1 MERLQ
6 KVIAQAGI
14 ASRRAAEKMITD
26 GLVSVDGEV
35 VTQLGTLVDDFQSIT
50 VNGKLLSR
58 EEKVYFLLN
67 KPEGY
72 VSTTEDDKGR
82 KTVLDLVVV
91 PQRIFPIGRLD
102 YDTTGVLLLTND
114 GDFMNAM
121 IHPKF
126 KVEKEYLVKVEGLL
140 RKETSKQLCR
150 GVNLGDFKSGPAK
163 IFDVKYD
170 DTKTN
175 SFATIIIT
183 EGKYHQIK
191 RMFEAVGHPVMKLR
205 RHRFG
210 TVTADGLPLGEYRR
224 LKPHEIKQ
232 LWNLSR
238 FGKSEER

>member
-6 KVIAQAGI
+6 KVIAQAGV
-14 ASRRAAEKMITD
+14 ASRRAAEQMITD
-26 GLVSVDGEV
+26 GLVSVDGNI
-35 VTQLGTLVDDFQSIT
+35 VTVLGTMVDENQTIVVD
-50 VNGKLLSR
+50 GKVLSR
-58 EEKVYFLLN
+58 EEKVYFILN
-67 KPEGY
+67 KPEGF

-82 KTVLDLVVV
+82 KTVLDLVIV

-102 YDTTGVLLLTND
+102 YDTSGVILLTND
-114 GDFMNAM
+114 GDFMNAL

-126 KVEKEYLVKVEGLL
+126 KVEKEYQVKIEGLL
-140 RKETSKQLCR
+140 RKETSKLLCR
-150 GVNLGDFKSGPAK
+150 GVNLGDFKSGPAR

-170 DTKTN
+170 ETKTN
-175 SFATIIIT
+175 SYLSIIIT

-210 TVTADGLPLGEYRR
+210 SITADGLPLGEYRR

-238 FGKSEER
+238 FGKTEER